1 MSWTT
6 MLAKANAQID
16 DCVLLATRY
25 VLPWW
30 GATMA
35 EWPTPIFGS
44 VHALY
49 AAHESAKKYRLGGK
63 VVFAPA
69 RFLTTN
75 YPEISIDNLTARKG
89 DDEVRRFG
97 KHPYDVRSHFW
108 AAQQAFWEGKAFVD
122 PLLTKYGFAPFD
134 QLAVYDQL
142 SLLLLPRAVG
152 IGCVRG
158 LIRKA
163 ATYLK
168 GLPAEHTYRLLPVSR
183 AEFWL
188 QRPNADTTPFD
199 GSQTTEVV
207 RLRFAWCTRIVLRS
221 REVNLGDLPLMLKP
235 PLPDPGNLVPL
246 PKDFHAR
253 MAFYSRQARREG
265 PMPTGPWP
273 KG

>member
-6 MLAKANAQID
+6 MLAKANAQIG
-16 DCVLLATRY
+16 DCVLLATKY

-49 AAHESAKKYRLGGK
+49 AAHECSKKYRLGGK
-63 VVFAPA
+63 IVFAPA
-69 RFLTTN
+69 RHVLTN
-75 YPEISIDNLTARKG
+75 YPECGPDNLTARKG
-89 DDEVRRFG
+89 DDEVGRFG
-97 KHPYDVRSHFW
+97 VHPYQIRSHFW

-122 PLLTKYGFAPFD
+122 PLLTKYGFCPFG
-134 QLAVYDQL
+134 QLAAYDQL

-158 LIRKA
+158 LFRKA
-163 ATYLK
+163 AAYLK
-168 GLPAEHTYRLLPVSR
+168 GRPADHTYRLLPVSMM
-183 AEFWL
+183 EQWL
-188 QRPNADTTPFD
+188 LRPDADTTPFD

-221 REVNLGDLPLMLKP
+221 REVGIGDLPLTVLP
-235 PLPDPGNLVPL
+235 PPPDPGDLVPL

-253 MAFYSRQARREG
+253 MAWYSQQARREG
-265 PMPTGPWP
+265 PTPTGPWP
-273 KG
+273 K